1 MTKLMTLLIMSFLVM
16 ALQLAFLF
24 LEMIVGMEMKDY
36 SIIIWNFAV
45 STVIVVTVMTV
56 VKRRKKKKKK
66 NKVKKK
72 TEVYS
77 KPEDRYNTEYY

>member
-1 MTKLMTLLIMSFLVM
+1 MTKVMTLLIMSFLVL

-24 LEMIVGMEMKDY
+24 LELIVGIEMKDY

-45 STVIVVTVMTV
+45 STVIVVAVMAF

-66 NKVKKK
+66 GSKKI
-72 TEVYS
+72 TTVYS
-77 KPEDRYNTEYY
+77 KPEEQYRTEYY

>member
-1 MTKLMTLLIMSFLVM
+1 MRKVMTLLIMSFLVL

-24 LEMIVGMEMKDY
+24 LELIVGIEMKDY

-45 STVIVVTVMTV
+45 STVIVVAVMAF

-66 NKVKKK
+66 GSKKI
-72 TEVYS
+72 TTVYS
-77 KPEDRYNTEYY
+77 KPEEQYRTEYY